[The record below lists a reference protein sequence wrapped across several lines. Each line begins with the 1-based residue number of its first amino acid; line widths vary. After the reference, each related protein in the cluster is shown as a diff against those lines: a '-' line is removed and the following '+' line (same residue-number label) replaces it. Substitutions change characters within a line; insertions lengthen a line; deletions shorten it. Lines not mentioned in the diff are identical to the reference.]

1 MICPD
6 PGCYDQH
13 PGIGPTWD
21 RAGKIQALEDSFLRK
36 KMVIKSGSVLLYKRL
51 SVYIYIC
58 IYTTYM
64 CIAYSSIW
72 FSGIYWGL
80 FQKLGDS
87 KHVVPPI
94 YCNFNG
100 GNRMKNNQNWGVPK
114 IFQTNPSLA
123 SGKPTG
129 KVLKEKEVKSILP
142 LHKFECIQMT
152 GRSPTKMGRQNVGW
166 NQQKGDATS
175 KQSAPLAG
183 VIVLHVQNHRHL
195 LNGMDWSIDLV
206 MCQGKYQQNGWSYHE
221 MTEIGGLGNLA
232 FARHAHFVPF
242 TAGTNN
248 NGCWPLATQ
257 FQLSAFF
264 HPFP

>member
-1 MICPD
+1 MFPKWLCYHKSHIKIPYKSHID
-6 PGCYDQH
+6 PISIPAKPRHDL
-13 PGIGPTWD
+13 PGSRLLWSAPRHRPNLRSGWKKRPW
-21 RAGKIQALEDSFLRK
+21 KIRFYG
-36 KMVIKSGSVLLYKRL
+36 KSGEKIRVCVALQEA
-51 SVYIYIC
+51 IC
-58 IYTTYM
+58 IYIYMYIHDLYDM
-64 CIAYSSIW
+64 CITYYSIW

-94 YCNFNG
+94 YCHFNG

-175 KQSAPLAG
+175 KQSAASG
-183 VIVLHVQNHRHL
+183 WGHRAACTKSSASL
-195 LNGMDWSIDLV
+195 ERDGLIYWSSDV
-206 MCQGKYQQNGWSYHE
+206 S
-221 MTEIGGLGNLA
+221 
-232 FARHAHFVPF
+232 R
-242 TAGTNN
+242 
-248 NGCWPLATQ
+248 
-257 FQLSAFF
+257 
-264 HPFP
+264 

>member
-1 MICPD
+1 MISTQASAQPE
-6 PGCYDQH
+6 
-13 PGIGPTWD
+13 IGLE
-21 RAGKIQALEDSFLRK
+21 KKALEDSFLRK
-36 KMVIKSGSVLLYKRL
+36 KWRENQGLCCFTRGYL
-51 SVYIYIC
+51 YIYIYMY
-58 IYTTYM
+58 IHDLYDM
-64 CIAYSSIW
+64 CITYYSIW

-94 YCNFNG
+94 YCHFNG

-175 KQSAPLAG
+175 KQSAASG
-183 VIVLHVQNHRHL
+183 WGHRAACTKSSASL
-195 LNGMDWSIDLV
+195 ERDGLIYWSSDV
-206 MCQGKYQQNGWSYHE
+206 S
-221 MTEIGGLGNLA
+221 
-232 FARHAHFVPF
+232 R
-242 TAGTNN
+242 
-248 NGCWPLATQ
+248 
-257 FQLSAFF
+257 
-264 HPFP
+264 